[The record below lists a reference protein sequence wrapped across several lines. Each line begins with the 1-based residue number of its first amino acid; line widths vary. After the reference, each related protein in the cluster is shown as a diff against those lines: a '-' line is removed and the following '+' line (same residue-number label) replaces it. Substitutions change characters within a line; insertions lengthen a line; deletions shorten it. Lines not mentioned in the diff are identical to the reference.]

1 MVLVVML
8 RNILSNF
15 EASNA
20 RFCTKSDFC
29 LSSKM
34 SLFRWL
40 VISRPKLY
48 YYICQIINM
57 VSEQVLVAAYGL
69 IHGDW
74 SHRFIMQTIKRQHHV
89 EVLFA

>member
-1 MVLVVML
+1 MFEILNNHGFLDKICTYMGHVKEQGCKCMRSSGGESRSVISLGSG
-8 RNILSNF
+8 RLSNF

-48 YYICQIINM
+48 YFMSNHK
-57 VSEQVLVAAYGL
+57 
-69 IHGDW
+69 HG
-74 SHRFIMQTIKRQHHV
+74 F
-89 EVLFA
+89 